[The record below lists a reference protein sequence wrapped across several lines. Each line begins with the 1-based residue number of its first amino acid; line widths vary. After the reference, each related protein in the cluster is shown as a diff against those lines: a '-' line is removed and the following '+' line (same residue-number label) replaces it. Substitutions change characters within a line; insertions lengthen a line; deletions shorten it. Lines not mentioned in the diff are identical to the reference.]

1 MKTVLIAYC
10 LMFSLLFP
18 SEKKQEKF
26 SLTVEITGIK
36 EDGGTIYLAIYNNK
50 KDFLKKGIGGNVVV
64 KNKKASYTFKNL
76 KKGEYAVS
84 LFHDENDNDKIDKS
98 FIGIPKE
105 PYGFSNDVKGFMG
118 PPSFEDTKIKLD
130 ENKNIKIKLH

>member
-10 LMFSLLFP
+10 LMFSLLFL

-105 PYGFSNDVKGFMG
+105 PYGFSNDAKGFMG

-130 ENKNIKIKLH
+130 QNKNIKIKLH